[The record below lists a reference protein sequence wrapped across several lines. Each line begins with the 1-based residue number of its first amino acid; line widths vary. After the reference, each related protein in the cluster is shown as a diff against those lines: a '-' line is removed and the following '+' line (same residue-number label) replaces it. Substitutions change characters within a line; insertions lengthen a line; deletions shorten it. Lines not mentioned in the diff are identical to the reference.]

1 MKKLLSVILA
11 LIMCCAV
18 NVSADDKINLDLP
31 LVPDDAMVID
41 GENSE
46 WAWKSAANITLTGE
60 NTGTWADMDSEEH
73 ILPIDTFLLWGE
85 KGIYVFADVTDN
97 DPVFN
102 GANDCFEI
110 SFNPGGLIPKE
121 DKLQGMFFM
130 FWPADEEGNVK
141 CTRHNI
147 DEESL
152 SGIDAYDVDT
162 KYKPTDKGWTIEALI
177 PWHYIC
183 DEAREVYINRRLTDN
198 LLADFEHK
206 EGAFITATVCR
217 LNGSE
222 DVQYCAVYRTCTDNY
237 GANFNTDSYNVV
249 LNLGAAITPPESE
262 TAESVQTTDG
272 NADNENAS
280 LPSSLIVGLCIAAAV
295 LAVVIVVILIK
306 RSKKK

>member
-1 MKKLLSVILA
+1 MKKFLSVIF
-11 LIMCCAV
+11 IFIICCTVA
-18 NVSADDKINLDLP
+18 VSADGKITLDLP
-31 LVPDDAMVID
+31 LVPDEVMVID
-41 GENSE
+41 GENTE
-46 WAWKSAANITLTGE
+46 WPWESAANITLTKE
-60 NTGTWADMDSEEH
+60 NTGTWADMESEEH
-73 ILPIDTFLLWGE
+73 ILPVDTYIMWSE
-85 KGIYVFADVTDN
+85 KGIYVYADITDN

-152 SGIDAYDVDT
+152 SGIDAYDVET
-162 KYKPTDKGWTIEALI
+162 KCKPTDKGWTIEALI

-183 DEAREVYINRRLTDN
+183 DENREVYINRRLTDN

-206 EGAFITATVCR
+206 EGAFLTATVCR
-217 LNGSE
+217 LNGDE
-222 DVQYCAVYRTCTDNY
+222 DLQYCAVYRTCTDNY

-249 LNLGAAITPPESE
+249 LNLGAEAVAPESE
-262 TAESVQTTDG
+262 TAGITETAPVQNTASG
-272 NADNENAS
+272 NS
-280 LPSSLIVGLCIAAAV
+280 FPSFLIIAAVSA
-295 LAVVIVVILIK
+295 AVIVIASFAVIRIK
-306 RSKKK
+306 KSKKK